1 MSSYSLPNSPIKEV
15 KHCHKCG
22 RVTLHFLNPK
32 NDVIIKSEVWQELVR
47 KGFNAMRRHM
57 YIPKE
62 LLMLDPKFFQYRM
75 HRNIFRNYFRKNV
88 ENGVTGVTALVT
100 LIQLQKWVTLWC
112 NQGVTG
118 VTYKASVKEFFGT
131 LYVFSVKNILYIVK

>member
-1 MSSYSLPNSPIKEV
+1 
-15 KHCHKCG
+15 
-22 RVTLHFLNPK
+22 
-32 NDVIIKSEVWQELVR
+32 
-47 KGFNAMRRHM
+47 
-57 YIPKE
+57 
-62 LLMLDPKFFQYRM
+62 M

-118 VTYKASVKEFFGT
+118 VTYKASVKEFFRT